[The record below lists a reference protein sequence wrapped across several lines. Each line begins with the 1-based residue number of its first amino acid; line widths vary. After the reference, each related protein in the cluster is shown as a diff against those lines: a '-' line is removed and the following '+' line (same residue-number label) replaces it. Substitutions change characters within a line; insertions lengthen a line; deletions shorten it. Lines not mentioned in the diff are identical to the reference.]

1 MQTLKLSNVKFS
13 YELQSLLQFFYINQ
27 NKRIIFAADFN
38 IFFSSKSEARG
49 GKSIPKR
56 KSIIK
61 LVKIQIESFW
71 QG

>member
-38 IFFSSKSEARG
+38 IFFSSKLEARG
-49 GKSIPKR
+49 GNQSQKENP
-56 KSIIK
+56 
-61 LVKIQIESFW
+61 L
-71 QG
+71 